1 MALVISNFPVNYS
14 SANDDLVCTCLES
27 SLYTQT
33 NFKYICDVYIG
44 GVKVA
49 QLKSFPNP
57 VSFYGVF
64 NISNVVRNYVN
75 SNLTYL
81 PFTAGIRVDIFTK
94 HTILVECKFGYEYG
108 TNVAQFLNIQ
118 TSSNSYSNS
127 YNKRRVFN
135 ITTTPTMS
143 YKLDTFATNRP
154 TSRTNIFM
162 PGSGVP
168 SAPVL
173 IPFYS
178 KTVYPSS
185 PQNLVFRVNRYSKDG
200 TYTLSSAI
208 TSTNARLD
216 NTMTQ
221 YDVSPRSLNTALGT
235 TFIDDNTLYYNVF
248 ASIEISS
255 GVFVDATSPNF
266 YPYCESK
273 YEVFTLVWLNQYGGY
288 DSYQFSKK
296 STRAYQSEKKSFERI
311 PYNINP
317 ANGVMNYVQM
327 SGSTSSKVFVE
338 SQIVYDS
345 KFKESMSLN
354 TNIIDEAT
362 YDWLS
367 ELIISPCV
375 FLFSNDSFVP
385 VMIKETNY
393 DFKKRVNDKV
403 FNLTINAELQQQ
415 MNAQY
420 R

>member
-1 MALVISNFPVNYS
+1 MALVISNFPVDYS

-27 SLYTQT
+27 SLYSQT

-64 NISNVVRNYVN
+64 NIGNVVRNYVN

-81 PFTAGIRVDIFTK
+81 PLTAGIRVDIFSNHTK
-94 HTILVECKFGYEYG
+94 LVECKFGYEYG
-108 TNVAQFLNIQ
+108 AIVTQFLNIE
-118 TSSNSYSNS
+118 TRSKSFSNS

-135 ITTTPTMS
+135 ITTVPTMS
-143 YKLDTFATNRP
+143 YKTDRFATNRP
-154 TSRTNIFM
+154 TLRTNVFL

-168 SAPVL
+168 AAPVL

-178 KTVYPSS
+178 ITVYPSS
-185 PQNLVFRVNRYSKDG
+185 PQNLVFRVNRYSIDG

-208 TSTNARLD
+208 TSTNARID

-221 YDVSPRSLNTALGT
+221 YDMSARSLNTALGT
-235 TFIDDNTLYYNVF
+235 TFIDDNTLFYNVF
-248 ASIEISS
+248 TTIEISAS
-255 GVFVDATSPNF
+255 VFVTETSPNF

-273 YEVFTLVWLNQYGGY
+273 YEVFTIIWLNQFGGY

-296 STRAYQSEKKSFERI
+296 SKRSYASEKKSFERI
-311 PYNINP
+311 PYNVNP

-338 SQIVYDS
+338 NQIVYDS
-345 KFKESMSLN
+345 KFKESLVLN
-354 TNIIDEAT
+354 TDIIDEST

-385 VMIKETNY
+385 IMIKDSNY

-403 FNLTINAELQQQ
+403 FNLTINVDLQQQ
-415 MNAQY
+415 MNTQY